1 MLNQNLSRDVVEFL
15 IRKSSQSVQMNELM
29 KTLSNT
35 KLRECSF
42 DHDVAS
48 RSKGDRTWE
57 TSFRTLIDQFQWFC
71 LQHEAGKFLIGLCFE
86 DDWFFVEPI
95 IKPCYMVK
103 DL

>member
-42 DHDVAS
+42 DDVAP
-48 RSKGDRTWE
+48 RS
-57 TSFRTLIDQFQWFC
+57 
-71 LQHEAGKFLIGLCFE
+71 EAT
-86 DDWFFVEPI
+86 
-95 IKPCYMVK
+95 
-103 DL
+103 